1 MEASYSNHT
10 STAVWSRWKSIV
22 RAIEKVHDVTE
33 QLYQLVLKSVPTE
46 ERDEQVK
53 KITTLLDQ
61 REQDLQNVH
70 PPFSETDSQ
79 LFQQIV
85 DWNETIT
92 NKFSETK
99 KEIQLDILE
108 LKKKKSSNQQYLN
121 PYEGVSS
128 SDGMFYDKRK

>member
-1 MEASYSNHT
+1 M
-10 STAVWSRWKSIV
+10 